1 MDDNAAQVDVLRRFG
16 AKVYYGDPARYDLLL
31 AAGAEQARILVVV
44 VAEVEKSLKIVE
56 MARRRF
62 PHLRIYARARNRRHV
77 HQLMDNNVDVIVR
90 ETFYSSLNMTGQL
103 LTALGMEETDVE
115 STLTIFRRHDEKM
128 LADQHAF
135 YDDEGQ
141 MIQTARQAATELES
155 LFHTDQE
162 SRRQAREEAEQVV
175 AKDA

>member
-1 MDDNAAQVDVLRRFG
+1 
-16 AKVYYGDPARYDLLL
+16 
-31 AAGAEQARILVVV
+31 
-44 VAEVEKSLKIVE
+44 
-56 MARRRF
+56 
-62 PHLRIYARARNRRHV
+62 
-77 HQLMDNNVDVIVR
+77 
-90 ETFYSSLNMTGQL
+90 
-103 LTALGMEETDVE
+103 MEETDVE